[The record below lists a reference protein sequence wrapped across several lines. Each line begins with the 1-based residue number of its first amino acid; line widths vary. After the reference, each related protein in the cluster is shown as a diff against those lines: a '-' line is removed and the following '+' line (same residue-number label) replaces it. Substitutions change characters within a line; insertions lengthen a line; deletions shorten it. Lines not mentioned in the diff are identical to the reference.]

1 MTYYRTDGTTR
12 GHGILGGL
20 FSLLIL
26 GGCIAFFIITL
37 SEHSKEALA
46 AFCFIGFPMTIVA
59 GWAFAFSLRHAL
71 QPQNTFVE
79 ITDDRLV
86 WRDWDAYG
94 MKSVEYPLTAIW
106 ALKRPDEGSDCIIL
120 DDGTCVALPI
130 LDIRKYAEF
139 IQALRQAAPTIQI
152 LDSHEM
158 PMS

>member
-26 GGCIAFFIITL
+26 GGCIAFFISTL
-37 SEHSKEALA
+37 SERSKEALV

-59 GWAFAFSLRHAL
+59 GWLFAFSMRHVL

-79 ITDDRLV
+79 ITGDHLA
-86 WRDWDAYG
+86 WRDWDG
-94 MKSVEYPLTAIW
+94 FGTKSVEYALTAIR
-106 ALKRPDEGSDCIIL
+106 AFKRPDEGSDCLVL
-120 DDGTCVALPI
+120 DDGTYVALPI
-130 LDIRKYAEF
+130 LAIRKYGEF
-139 IQALRQAAPTIQI
+139 IQALRQAAPTIQM
-152 LDSHEM
+152 LDSHDM

>member
-1 MTYYRTDGTTR
+1 MTYYRNDGTTR
-12 GHGILGGL
+12 GHGILSGL

-37 SEHSKEALA
+37 SELSKGAIA
-46 AFCFIGFPMTIVA
+46 AFTCIGFPMTIVA
-59 GWAFAFSLRHAL
+59 GWAFTFSMRHVL

-79 ITDDRLV
+79 ITDNLLS

-94 MKSVEYPLTAIW
+94 MKSVEYPLTAIR
-106 ALKRPDEGSDCIIL
+106 ALKRPDEGSDCIVL
-120 DDGTCVALPI
+120 DDGTYVALPI
-130 LDIRKYAEF
+130 LAIRKYAEF
-139 IQALRQAAPTIQI
+139 RQALRQAAPTIQI